1 MEKWRIFILCAVFM
15 LLIIYGLWLA
25 TKWNRHPRSRSTF
38 NSIQPQTAEELL

>member
-25 TKWNRHPRSRSTF
+25 TKWNRPPRSTF